1 MCSAAQALA
10 TSSKSRTATALNQS
24 EGKKSARRHAL
35 KHGLASGQV
44 VITGESQK
52 EFERWES
59 ALVSQYQ
66 PAHPTEMMLV
76 QEIARHYWLAQRA
89 IRLQNEAW
97 EQADGEVPKSL
108 PILIR
113 YQTTNERAFHQAMAA
128 FATLRREEA
137 KINGVSG
144 SSAQK
149 REEQLI
155 AEMFTGLMMSPI
167 PDRNPFSH
175 RPPGSSEPGLNPWS
189 APAGFDNAS

>member
-10 TSSKSRTATALNQS
+10 HRSKTRTATGSDQS
-24 EGKKSARRHAL
+24 EGRRTTRRHAL
-35 KHGLASGQV
+35 KHGLASNQI

-52 EFERWES
+52 EFDRWES

-66 PAHPTEMMLV
+66 PTHPTEMMLV

-97 EQADGEVPKSL
+97 EQADGEVPTSL

-113 YQTTNERAFHQAMAA
+113 YQTTNERACYQAMSTL
-128 FATLRREEA
+128 ATLRREET
-137 KINGVSG
+137 KENGVNG
-144 SSAQK
+144 AQAQK